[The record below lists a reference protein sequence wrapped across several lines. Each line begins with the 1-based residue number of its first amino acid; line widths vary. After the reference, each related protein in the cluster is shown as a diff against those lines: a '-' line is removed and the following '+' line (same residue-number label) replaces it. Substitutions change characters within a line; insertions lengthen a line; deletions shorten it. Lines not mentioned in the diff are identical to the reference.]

1 MVWIN
6 LSMTDFVKHRQNMID
21 TQLRTNKITD
31 ERLLDALLK
40 IPRELFVPEKLSARA
55 YIDEDL
61 NIGEGRY
68 LIQPMIFARMIQS
81 VAISSNDV
89 VLDVACGTAYSSA
102 VIGRLAGTVVAL
114 ESEIALIQKATA
126 LLSSLGLDNV
136 MVEKGSVKKGWKVQ
150 APYDVITINGAC
162 STIPET
168 FFGQLAEGGR
178 LCAVNQDNNGVGKAC
193 LWIKNNNVVSRRE
206 LFDANSPSLSE
217 FIEEK
222 GFVL

>member
-114 ESEIALIQKATA
+114 ESEIALIQK
-126 LLSSLGLDNV
+126 
-136 MVEKGSVKKGWKVQ
+136 
-150 APYDVITINGAC
+150 
-162 STIPET
+162 
-168 FFGQLAEGGR
+168 
-178 LCAVNQDNNGVGKAC
+178 
-193 LWIKNNNVVSRRE
+193 
-206 LFDANSPSLSE
+206 
-217 FIEEK
+217 
-222 GFVL
+222 